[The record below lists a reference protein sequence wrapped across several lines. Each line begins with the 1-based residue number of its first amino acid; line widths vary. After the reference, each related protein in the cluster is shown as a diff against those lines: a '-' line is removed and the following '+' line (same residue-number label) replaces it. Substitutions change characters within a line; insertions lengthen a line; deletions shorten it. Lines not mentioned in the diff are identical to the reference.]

1 MIVRFDAPIV
11 FARTNRE
18 TLMQPSSMPM
28 SRAEYNDA
36 EFRSNIRRELKAI
49 RRDLRPDFDDGAD
62 FQNELGLDSLDL
74 VEMVARLEQVT
85 GIYVPDEDFP
95 TLKSIAA
102 TADYVKAR
110 LAASP

>member
-1 MIVRFDAPIV
+1 
-11 FARTNRE
+11 
-18 TLMQPSSMPM
+18 MQPSSMTT
-28 SRAEYNDA
+28 REAGYDDA
-36 EFRSNIRRELKAI
+36 KFRSNIRRELKAI
-49 RRDLRPDFDDGAD
+49 RRDLRPDFDDDAD

-110 LAASP
+110 VAASP